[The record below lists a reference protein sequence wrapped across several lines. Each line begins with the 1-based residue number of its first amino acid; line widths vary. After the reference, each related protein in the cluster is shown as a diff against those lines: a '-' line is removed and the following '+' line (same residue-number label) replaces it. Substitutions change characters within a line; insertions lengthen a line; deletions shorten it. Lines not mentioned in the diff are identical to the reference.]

1 MAIHGETIC
10 TTDFDL
16 PSSSHFVISSTA
28 SAIPLS
34 SFSNWGILT
43 PSLCTQEFDGI
54 PTENIPVLS
63 LIETRTVTAQGLQG
77 LSPPDSAG
85 QVPASVHA
93 SPTTSSIGIC
103 PTSTAL
109 PQPVFASTLPPLAP
123 TLNPNPPITGESGSS
138 NGDNNVV
145 PQPAKPAEE
154 PSVSDSQGGSAEVPN
169 DQSPAGVPNN
179 SGNDQGVPKE
189 APASPVATG
198 NVAPKDTPV
207 SSVVSPTP
215 NAQNANVHHSTEA
228 AAVSLTKMPPP
239 LPLLTA
245 GGQTLTSNAALQ
257 IASQEPNKD
266 AITVGGLVFTHGLN
280 SALLIGTQTI
290 TPGASA
296 VLVSGT
302 PVSVAAAGTALAV
315 GSTTGSMPTP
325 LEKDNVVLDG
335 FTFTRDQNSNLV
347 IGGQTITPGAPEVLL
362 SGTPVSLAMA
372 GTALAVGSVTSS
384 IPIPPNS
391 DVVAVDDFTFTRDQ
405 DSHLIIGSQTMSP
418 GTPAVIVSGTPIS
431 LAPSGS
437 LVVIASSTSSLI
449 QTPPEKAA
457 TSGASVI
464 LDVGGISLIEISG
477 SDFVIGSQTVLP
489 GRPAITIN
497 GTEVISLPPGATGVV
512 VDSQTAA
519 LVTSQALGDVILS
532 AFFPQPPPAATSTN
546 RSSPQAFT
554 GDSRKIFKADFR
566 LLFAEM
572 VLLNV
577 FLLRGLIT

>member
-1 MAIHGETIC
+1 M
-10 TTDFDL
+10 
-16 PSSSHFVISSTA
+16 
-28 SAIPLS
+28 
-34 SFSNWGILT
+34 
-43 PSLCTQEFDGI
+43 
-54 PTENIPVLS
+54 
-63 LIETRTVTAQGLQG
+63 TAQGLQG

-93 SPTTSSIGIC
+93 SPTTSSIGIS

-123 TLNPNPPITGESGSS
+123 TLNPNPPVTGEIGSS

-169 DQSPAGVPNN
+169 DQSPAGVPND
-179 SGNDQGVPKE
+179 SGNDQGGPKE

-198 NVAPKDTPV
+198 NTAPKDTPMPNAV
-207 SSVVSPTP
+207 NPTP
-215 NAQNANVHHSTEA
+215 NAQNPNVLHSTEA

-239 LPLLTA
+239 LPLITA
-245 GGQTLTSNAALQ
+245 GGQTLTSNAASQYIIGSQTLTPGRPAITIGGTPISLQ
-257 IASQEPNKD
+257 VSSPALVIGTSIIPLSASQEPNKD
-266 AITVGGLVFTHGLN
+266 AITFGGLVFTHGLN

-315 GSTTGSMPTP
+315 GSTTGSIPTP

-347 IGGQTITPGAPEVLL
+347 IGGQTITPGAPEVLV

-391 DVVAVDDFTFTRDQ
+391 DVVAVDGFTFTRDQ
-405 DSHLIIGSQTMSP
+405 DSHLIIGSQTISP
-418 GTPAVIVSGTPIS
+418 GAPAVIVSGTPIS

-437 LVVIASSTSSLI
+437 VVVIASSTFSLI

-464 LDVGGISLIEISG
+464 LDVGGTSLTEISG
-477 SDFVIGSQTVLP
+477 SDFAIGSQTVLP
-489 GRPAITIN
+489 GGPAITIN
-497 GTEVISLPPGATGVV
+497 GTEVISLPPGATDVV

-519 LVTSQALGDVILS
+519 LVMSQALGDVILS
-532 AFFPQPPPAATSTN
+532 AFFPQPPPAATPTN
-546 RSSPQAFT
+546 GSSQQAFI
-554 GDSRKIFKADFR
+554 GDSRKAFKADFR